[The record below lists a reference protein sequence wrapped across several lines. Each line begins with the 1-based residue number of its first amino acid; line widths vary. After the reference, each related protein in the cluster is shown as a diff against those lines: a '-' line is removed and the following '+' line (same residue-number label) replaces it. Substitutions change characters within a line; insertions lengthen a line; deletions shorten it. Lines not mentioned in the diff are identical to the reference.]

1 MWSSSVIGWFSTFSC
16 SLFSCNK
23 AAAKPTTFSKWLMS
37 KRMKAWGWWCIL
49 CVLLYLVTRW
59 LWNTAEAW
67 TAHVSQWGP
76 IAQCLIHGVN
86 KHIICLW
93 TQWRW
98 NKATHVQV
106 YSWHTRWPF
115 MNLGL
120 KATDRM
126 IIHVEVTAVCCCDR
140 AGGNSVLYL
149 EPQGLLE
156 PHQEH
161 RWLAKE
167 SWSSS

>member
-1 MWSSSVIGWFSTFSC
+1 MWSSSAIGWFSTFSC
-16 SLFSCNK
+16 SLSSCNK

-37 KRMKAWGWWCIL
+37 MRMKACGCWCIL

-98 NKATHVQV
+98 NKAAHLQV
-106 YSWHTRWPF
+106 YSWHTHGGLSWILDWRPRTGWLF
-115 MNLGL
+115 MWRLQL
-120 KATDRM
+120 FAATTGQVAILSLTLSRRGFLDHTQS
-126 IIHVEVTAVCCCDR
+126 I
-140 AGGNSVLYL
+140 GG
-149 EPQGLLE
+149 
-156 PHQEH
+156 
-161 RWLAKE
+161 
-167 SWSSS
+167 